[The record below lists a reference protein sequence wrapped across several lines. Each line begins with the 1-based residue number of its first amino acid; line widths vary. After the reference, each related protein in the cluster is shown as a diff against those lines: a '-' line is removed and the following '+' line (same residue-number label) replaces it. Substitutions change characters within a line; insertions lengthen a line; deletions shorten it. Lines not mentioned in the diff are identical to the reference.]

1 VKAAHAVD
9 AVAAMTAALAPK
21 KVLTPMVQPHQ
32 TRPAMQKAAL
42 MPTLL
47 KALTAARPANAVH
60 VTATAVTV
68 ASVVD
73 AVSAANAAMRRPN
86 PAQPKGKKARK
97 LSTWCALLT
106 LPSPQQRL
114 HRW

>member
-1 VKAAHAVD
+1 MKAAHAVD
-9 AVAAMTAALAPK
+9 AVAAMTVALAPK

-42 MPTLL
+42 TPTLL
-47 KALTAARPANAVH
+47 KARTAARPANAVH

-73 AVSAANAAMRRPN
+73 VANAAMPRPK
-86 PAQPKGKKARK
+86 PAQPKAKKARK
-97 LSTWCALLT
+97 LST
-106 LPSPQQRL
+106 
-114 HRW
+114 